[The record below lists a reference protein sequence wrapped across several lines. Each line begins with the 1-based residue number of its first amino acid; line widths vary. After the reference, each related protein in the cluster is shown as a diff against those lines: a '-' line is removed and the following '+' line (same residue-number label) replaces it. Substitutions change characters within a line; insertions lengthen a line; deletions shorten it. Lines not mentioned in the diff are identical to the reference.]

1 MLKRVIAEGAR
12 LPAHRA
18 GAAGAV
24 PGIAAVAEVGMVF
37 IVAMVAMVAAG
48 ALGTGSAMAADLRSV
63 SERAAVLYDAP
74 SARAKKLYVV
84 GQHYPLEVVVN
95 LDTWVKVRDVSGEMT
110 WIEKKS
116 LSERRTLIVTVAMAD
131 VRQAADEK
139 SALVFQAREGVILEL
154 AEIGV
159 AGWIRVQHRDGQ
171 GGYIRGNQLW
181 GL

>member
-1 MLKRVIAEGAR
+1 MRKRVIAEGEERPAR
-12 LPAHRA
+12 QG
-18 GAAGAV
+18 GAARAV
-24 PGIAAVAEVGMVF
+24 PGIAAVAAIALG
-37 IVAMVAMVAAG
+37 ALGAAG
-48 ALGTGSAMAADLRSV
+48 ALAADLRSV

-95 LDTWVKVRDVSGEMT
+95 LDAWVKVRDVSGEMT
-110 WIEKKS
+110 WIEKKA

-154 AEIGV
+154 AEIG
-159 AGWIRVQHRDGQ
+159 ASGWVRVQHRDGQ
-171 GGYIRGNQLW
+171 GGYIRGNQVW